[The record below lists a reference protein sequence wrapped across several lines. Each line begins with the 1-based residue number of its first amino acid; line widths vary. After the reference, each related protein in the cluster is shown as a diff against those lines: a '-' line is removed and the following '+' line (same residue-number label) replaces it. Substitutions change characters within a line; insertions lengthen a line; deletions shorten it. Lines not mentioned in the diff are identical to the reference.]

1 MATPSDNS
9 YVSSFITR
17 KYSQYEENLKFV
29 YRVDIFAPLEFS
41 VKNNAIKN
49 ETKKR
54 KGAKRI
60 MGLSTFRIIL
70 LKRGPL
76 KGKKVT
82 KNIHFYD
89 LHEIKSTDTN
99 SVCFIPLRVF
109 VLKLRIL

>member
-1 MATPSDNS
+1 MATPNDNS
-9 YVSSFITR
+9 YVSSYLNR
-17 KYSQYEENLKFV
+17 KYAQYGESLRYV

-41 VKNNAIKN
+41 VKDNAIKN

-60 MGLSTFRIIL
+60 MGLSSFRIIL
-70 LKRGPL
+70 LKRGAF

-89 LHEIKSTDTN
+89 LHEIKSSDTN
-99 SVCFIPLRVF
+99 SVSFFNF
-109 VLKLRIL
+109 VL